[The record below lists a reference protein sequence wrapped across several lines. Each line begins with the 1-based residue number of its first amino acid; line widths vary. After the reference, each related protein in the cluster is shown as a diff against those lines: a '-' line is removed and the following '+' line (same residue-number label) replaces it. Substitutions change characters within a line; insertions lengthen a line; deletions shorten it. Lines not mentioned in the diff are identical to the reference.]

1 MRIQTKNE
9 VHVTLFFPKQMF
21 DCMVLIYCERKLRL
35 ASICQVAD
43 ADLLKEKSTDSW
55 RMKCGL
61 EEEANLNTLFKIQVE
76 YLYF

>member
-1 MRIQTKNE
+1 
-9 VHVTLFFPKQMF
+9 VV
-21 DCMVLIYCERKLRL
+21 
-35 ASICQVAD
+35 D